1 MPLVWRACGARWLTV
16 PCTRRAH
23 FSYPLLIFLPTPFL
37 HRCDLERWCSFRGR
51 ISCRVFLWSISFSFS
66 FSLRSR
72 LPCFRLR
79 FRFHGRRINGRCSE
93 NAAPFERFRPGKSP
107 VGEFFIKIC
116 LPRGRG
122 EKELVWLR
130 DPCKICHLNVCNV
143 LRMHRDFLGNFFPPA
158 TRGVFPVNSSE
169 VLRRFVNSCGN
180 IANASNGDGAKGG
193 KWGREG
199 ESW

>member
-1 MPLVWRACGARWLTV
+1 MLGKCR
-16 PCTRRAH
+16 
-23 FSYPLLIFLPTPFL
+23 
-37 HRCDLERWCSFRGR
+37 SFRAFSAWK
-51 ISCRVFLWSISFSFS
+51 ISRWRVFHKNLF
-66 FSLRSR
+66 
-72 LPCFRLR
+72 
-79 FRFHGRRINGRCSE
+79 
-93 NAAPFERFRPGKSP
+93 AT
-107 VGEFFIKIC
+107 GE
-116 LPRGRG
+116 G

-193 KWGREG
+193 K
-199 ESW
+199 